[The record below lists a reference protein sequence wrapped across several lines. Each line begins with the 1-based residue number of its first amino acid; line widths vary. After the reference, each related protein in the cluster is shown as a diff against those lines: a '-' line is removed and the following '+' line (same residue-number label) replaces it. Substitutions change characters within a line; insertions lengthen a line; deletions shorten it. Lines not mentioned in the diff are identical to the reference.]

1 MLTPEQTGK
10 DIMQLGYLMAK
21 YDGLEEKLDDTID
34 VRDKLKNEMYGEQ
47 QKVESVKKDMNKTL
61 DEIMELK
68 NKLEL
73 EIDWYVSR
81 EILC

>member
-1 MLTPEQTGK
+1 MSTPEQTGK
-10 DIMQLGYLMAK
+10 DIMELGYLMAK

-34 VRDKLKNEMYGEQ
+34 VRDKLKNKMHGEQ

-61 DEIMELK
+61 HEIMELK

-73 EIDWYVSR
+73 EID
-81 EILC
+81 